1 MANSNIETVEKY
13 IYSLKNKDL
22 SQAPLAENV
31 RFEDSVSGE
40 FSGAENVRA
49 ILSNFL
55 PIINDVRIHRHIA
68 DGDMVATYWEA
79 DTAAG
84 LIKIMEMFRIE
95 NGVIKEAIGY
105 FDPRPLLG

>member
-1 MANSNIETVEKY
+1 MTNTNIETVEKY

-22 SQAPLAENV
+22 SKAPLDENV
-31 RFEDSVSGE
+31 RFEDSISGE

-49 ILSNFL
+49 VLSNFL
-55 PIINDVRIHRHIA
+55 PIINDVRIHGHIT
-68 DGDMVATYWEA
+68 DGDRVATHWEA

-84 LIKIMEMFRIE
+84 LIKIMEMFRVE
-95 NGVIKEAIGY
+95 NGLIKEAIGY